1 MSHGCCKLPSNS
13 DLSTT
18 KNQIS
23 IVTSKPCESKPHM
36 LAWKLDNVTFVVNNC
51 SFSECSVTLSGKATN
66 GSTQESIFIE
76 VKQICTEMLKGI
88 NVDDIFGD

>member
-18 KNQIS
+18 KNEIS
-23 IVTSKPCESKPHM
+23 IVTSKPYECKPHM

-51 SFSECSVTLSGKATN
+51 SISGCSVTLSGKATN
-66 GSTQESIFIE
+66 GSTQESLFIE
-76 VKQICTEMLKGI
+76 EKQICTEML
-88 NVDDIFGD
+88 